1 MQCILQIQNVYLEM
15 EFSIFLPAWS
25 NLLYIWKPSL
35 CSSHDVSAIVQIK
48 YPVLTKRNCV
58 NYVYARSF
66 SFGLMVIYSYVHF
79 QSPTM
84 ESKSSQAENYIKDM
98 KLLDHQLL
106 SCLCFYV
113 IVKHIGTHKLF
124 ASVVYNI
131 LSCKL

>member
-1 MQCILQIQNVYLEM
+1 MYIRNGIFNLFTCMIQLALYLKTHHCVVLM
-15 EFSIFLPAWS
+15 TF
-25 NLLYIWKPSL
+25 
-35 CSSHDVSAIVQIK
+35 SAIVQIK

-98 KLLDHQLL
+98 KLVDHQLL

-131 LSCKL
+131 LSFKL